1 MGYGTESSL
10 FGIVAAVLGIVLILT
25 VVLRM
30 WKKVPQDK
38 AGVVTGMK
46 KRVIT
51 GGGGL
56 VIPVFERIDYI
67 SLGNIPLSV
76 ATRSSLS
83 SQGVPISVITTEVIK
98 VRNEKNRIH
107 SSVITAAASSEA
119 VPPTIPQ
126 NYLTGFIKP
135 RKQGHRNCPFGCL
148 YSDRL

>member
-67 SLGNIPLSV
+67 SLGIYRLV
-76 ATRSSLS
+76 LR
-83 SQGVPISVITTEVIK
+83 
-98 VRNEKNRIH
+98 H
-107 SSVITAAASSEA
+107 EA
-119 VPPTIPQ
+119 VFQ
-126 NYLTGFIKP
+126 ARVYQLV
-135 RKQGHRNCPFGCL
+135 
-148 YSDRL
+148 

>member
-83 SQGVPISVITTEVIK
+83 SQGVPISVITTAVIK
-98 VRNEKNRIH
+98 VRNE
-107 SSVITAAASSEA
+107 
-119 VPPTIPQ
+119 
-126 NYLTGFIKP
+126 
-135 RKQGHRNCPFGCL
+135 
-148 YSDRL
+148 